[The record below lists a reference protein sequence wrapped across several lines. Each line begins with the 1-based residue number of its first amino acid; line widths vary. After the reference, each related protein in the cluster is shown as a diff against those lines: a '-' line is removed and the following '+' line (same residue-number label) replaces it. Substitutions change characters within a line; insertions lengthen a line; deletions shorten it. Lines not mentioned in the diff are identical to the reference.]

1 MHVKSDMALIAG
13 LLGLLDY
20 QTNDE
25 KERQRFCQELKSLG
39 TISVPVSSEGVT
51 SYFDLLHLSPLKIH
65 LSFSLRFSLD
75 QVCERECV
83 RECA

>member
-1 MHVKSDMALIAG
+1 MHVKSDMAFIAG

-25 KERQRFCQELKSLG
+25 KERQRFCQELESLR

-65 LSFSLRFSLD
+65 LSFSLRS
-75 QVCERECV
+75 V
-83 RECA
+83 RYSYLLFIS